1 MNNVIENQKYLQS
14 VHDDLLAKLFSIFRN
29 ENIKVKIQI
38 DELSN
43 SDLVKFADLDDI
55 LKCDD
60 FNFADILDNK
70 YELVTKYHINK
81 Q

>member
-1 MNNVIENQKYLQS
+1 MNNVTENQKYLKA
-14 VHDDLLAKLFSIFRN
+14 VHDDLVAKLFSIFRN

-43 SDLVKFADLDDI
+43 SDLIKFADLDHI

-60 FNFADILDNK
+60 FNFADILDKK

-81 Q
+81 